1 MLGQALAADAGS
13 PVQRADQIA
22 KAACNRLPKSAA
34 LDARIVPAAGMQ
46 ARPTTQSSDPAP
58 SASGTASSGTVR
70 PSSSSSDPSSAP
82 DSASP
87 SPSDTSASSSS
98 PASSPSDSPTS
109 DPAPSSGTTSPSST
123 PTPTP
128 SPTSG
133 TPTPTPTPISSSPTP
148 KPKPKTPQLCVRVQ
162 SFSASAEVKPG
173 RVANF
178 AVWVWST
185 TAQSNGVTVA
195 VRVASATGVRTPA
208 FTVCPHPSGTTCK
221 MGNVP
226 TGLAD
231 ELQVAV
237 RVGKQAALGEHVHLI
252 AKATAAKSKSFSNSA
267 TDVVV
272 APLQSTGTSSGV
284 PGAGELPPVSL
295 PPVPGVGDS
304 SSGDPSGLFPTVG
317 PSATPGSSSLG
328 LPPVK
333 PHKTVRVTEAAAT
346 VPLDSRLIG
355 GQLAGLAVLAGA
367 VVIAIARLSLRTPKT
382 AEDKGGEAK
391 PPAG

>member
-1 MLGQALAADAGS
+1 MLGRALAADASS
-13 PVQRADQIA
+13 PVQPTGPN
-22 KAACNRLPKSAA
+22 AACNSLPKSAA
-34 LDARIVPAAGMQ
+34 LDAAMVPAAGVQ
-46 ARPTTQSSDPAP
+46 VRSAARSSDPAP
-58 SASGTASSGTVR
+58 SASGTASSGTVH
-70 PSSSSSDPSSAP
+70 PSNSSSDTSSAP

-98 PASSPSDSPTS
+98 PSSSPSDSPTS
-109 DPAPSSGTTSPSST
+109 DPTPSSGTTSPSST

-128 SPTSG
+128 SPSPTSA
-133 TPTPTPTPISSSPTP
+133 TPTPTPSSSSPA
-148 KPKPKTPQLCVRVQ
+148 PKPKTPQLCVRVQ
-162 SFSASAEVKPG
+162 TFSGSSEVKPG
-173 RVANF
+173 TGARF
-178 AVWVWST
+178 AVWVWSKD
-185 TAQSNGVTVA
+185 AQSNGVTVA
-195 VRVASATGVRTPA
+195 VHVASATGVRTPS
-208 FTVCPHPSGTTCK
+208 FTVCPQPSGTSCK

-237 RVGKQAALGEHVHLI
+237 RVGKQAVVGEQVKLT
-252 AKATAAKSKSFSNSA
+252 AKATAAKSKSFSDSA
-267 TDVVV
+267 ADVVV
-272 APLQSTGTSSGV
+272 AASQSTGTSSGV

-295 PPVPGVGDS
+295 PPIPGVGDS
-304 SSGDPSGLFPTVG
+304 APGDPSGLFPTVG
-317 PSATPGSSSLG
+317 PSTPGSSSLG

-367 VVIAIARLSLRTPKT
+367 VVIAIARLSLRTPKP
-382 AEDKGGEAK
+382 AEEKGGEAK

>member
-13 PVQRADQIA
+13 PVQPTGPIA
-22 KAACNRLPKSAA
+22 NAACNSLPKSAA
-34 LDARIVPAAGMQ
+34 LDALIVPAAGVQ
-46 ARPTTQSSDPAP
+46 AHPTAQSSDPAP
-58 SASGTASSGTVR
+58 SGSGTASSGTVR
-70 PSSSSSDPSSAP
+70 PSNSSSGTSSTSDT
-82 DSASP
+82 ASP
-87 SPSDTSASSSS
+87 SPSDTSASS
-98 PASSPSDSPTS
+98 PSPSDSPTS
-109 DPAPSSGTTSPSST
+109 DPGPSSGTTSPSST

-128 SPTSG
+128 SPTSA
-133 TPTPTPTPISSSPTP
+133 TPTPTPTPSKSSPPP

-162 SFSASAEVKPG
+162 SFSSSSEVKPG
-173 RVANF
+173 TVANF
-178 AVWVWST
+178 AVWVWSKD
-185 TAQSNGVTVA
+185 AQSNGVTVA
-195 VRVASATGVRTPA
+195 VHVGSATGVRKPA
-208 FTVCPHPSGTTCK
+208 FTVCPQSSGTTCK

-237 RVGKQAALGEHVHLI
+237 KVGKQAVPGEQVKLT
-252 AKATAAKSKSFSNSA
+252 ASATAAKSKSFSNSA

-272 APLQSTGTSSGV
+272 AALQSTGTS

-295 PPVPGVGDS
+295 PPIPGVGD

-317 PSATPGSSSLG
+317 PTTPGSSSLG

-333 PHKTVRVTEAAAT
+333 PHKTVRVTEAAAA

-367 VVIAIARLSLRTPKT
+367 VVIAIARLSLRTPKP

-391 PPAG
+391 PPAE